1 MFESRPGAYRCVLLP
16 SRSGSTAP
24 VVSQPGGLSLCPSL
38 SVSVSL
44 YLLLPLPLPPLDDYL
59 VPVLLASPRHHVI
72 FSGST
77 VRAGRGASETER
89 CLRHGRGKIS
99 NKKTKSRPDGERAR
113 RGRLVATNLALASLQ
128 VSSSTETLDRK
139 ANTLGN
145 RACGITGL
153 AWLHATHNTISGLL
167 NGGSSKEGTS

>member
-24 VVSQPGGLSLCPSL
+24 VVSQPGGALSL
-38 SVSVSL
+38 SL

-77 VRAGRGASETER
+77 V
-89 CLRHGRGKIS
+89 
-99 NKKTKSRPDGERAR
+99 
-113 RGRLVATNLALASLQ
+113 
-128 VSSSTETLDRK
+128 
-139 ANTLGN
+139 
-145 RACGITGL
+145 
-153 AWLHATHNTISGLL
+153 
-167 NGGSSKEGTS
+167 